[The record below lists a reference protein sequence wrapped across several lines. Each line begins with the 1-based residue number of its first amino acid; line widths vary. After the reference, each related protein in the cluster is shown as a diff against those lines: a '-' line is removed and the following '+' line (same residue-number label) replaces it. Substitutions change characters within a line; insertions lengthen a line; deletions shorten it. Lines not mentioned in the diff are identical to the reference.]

1 MLSMDVVGCFP
12 PFLLPLL
19 PTGLSGRGAEE
30 GWFHAGQLGT
40 VDLGGPPMLVWGL
53 PQDPPVQLTA
63 NPKPG
68 SPRLR
73 LQASPGHAVSLAKAN
88 CWISFFFFLIN

>member
-1 MLSMDVVGCFP
+1 
-12 PFLLPLL
+12 
-19 PTGLSGRGAEE
+19 
-30 GWFHAGQLGT
+30 
-40 VDLGGPPMLVWGL
+40 MLVWGL

-63 NPKPG
+63 NPEPG

-88 CWISFFFFLIN
+88 RCLFFF